1 MDERAEALLDD
12 ADAIAAADPSGVL
25 RAMATAG
32 AQVREATVRGAEA
45 GVRTIGDGDRP
56 RSVVVASLGGSA
68 LVADVLALLAGAG
81 SPVPVAVRRGLPLPG
96 WVGPLDMVVAVSL
109 SGRARGPLAL
119 AAEAGRR
126 GARLVTVGA
135 PDSPLAD
142 VCARARGVHVPVQRP
157 REPGR
162 AATGASSRTS
172 LWSLLVPLLQAADS
186 LGIIEVS
193 DALLAS
199 VADRLDDQAEACR
212 PASESFVNPAKVLA
226 LQLAGS
232 VPVVLGDGLVT
243 GVAAARA
250 AAMLARTARTPA
262 VHGSLPDDASE
273 VVATFDGPFTAQSDD
288 VFADPF
294 LDAPRGPSLRLLM
307 LREPAPVPG
316 QRRPGRLRGRRAG
329 RPRARPGRGRR
340 CRRQRARGRPG
351 SPARAARRAGGAHR
365 LRVGLP
371 RDRPR
376 SRPRPV
382 TARGRPARRAL
393 SAVPSS
399 LAHLTHQGALRH
411 VLRRR

>member
-1 MDERAEALLDD
+1 MDDRHEDLLDD
-12 ADAIAAADPSGVL
+12 ADAIARADPTGVL
-25 RAMATAG
+25 RALATAG

-45 GVRTIGDGDRP
+45 GVRSIGDGDRP

-96 WVGPLDMVVAVSL
+96 WVGPLDLVVAVSL

-126 GARLVTVGA
+126 GARLLTVGA

-142 VCARARGVHVPVQRP
+142 VCAQARGVHVPVERP

-162 AATGASSRTS
+162 AGGGASSRTS
-172 LWSLLVPLLQAADS
+172 LWSLLVPVLQAADA
-186 LGIIEVS
+186 LGMVDVS

-199 VADRLDDQAEACR
+199 VADRLDAQAEACR
-212 PASESFVNPAKVLA
+212 PGSESFVNPAKVLA
-226 LQLAGS
+226 LQLVGA

-243 GVAAARA
+243 GVAAGRA

-273 VVATFDGPFTAQSDD
+273 VVATFDGPFTAQAGD

-307 LREPAPVPG
+307 LREPPPVPG
-316 QRRPGRLRGRRAG
+316 QDDQDAFETAALADRVRGLAEEVGVAVSELTAEPGHPLERLAG
-329 RPRARPGRGRR
+329 LVAHTDFAAAYLALALGLDPGLSPHVADLRDAR
-340 CRRQRARGRPG
+340 
-351 SPARAARRAGGAHR
+351 
-365 LRVGLP
+365 
-371 RDRPR
+371 
-376 SRPRPV
+376 
-382 TARGRPARRAL
+382 
-393 SAVPSS
+393 
-399 LAHLTHQGALRH
+399 
-411 VLRRR
+411 